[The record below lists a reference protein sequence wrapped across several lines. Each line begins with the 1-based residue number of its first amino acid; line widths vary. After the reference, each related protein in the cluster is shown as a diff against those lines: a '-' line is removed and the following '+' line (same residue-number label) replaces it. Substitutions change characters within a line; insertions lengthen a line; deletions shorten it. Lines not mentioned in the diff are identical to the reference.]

1 MDSEKIGKFIANLRK
16 ENNLSQ
22 LELAEKINISNKAI
36 SKWETGKGIPDSAS
50 LIELSKFFNISIN
63 EILLGERKNKNNQK
77 ELEQV
82 PTIILKDNK
91 KRIRKITSLSLIIF
105 SILIIIFLGYYFI
118 NTYNSI
124 SVYKIS
130 GENEEYKISDGIL
143 IFSND
148 KAYIKLGKLSSNR
161 PLYQS
166 FLYYI
171 KDDYFDTNNQERILY
186 RFNENDFNELI
197 VNKFYDEDEFIRTE
211 EHFPYEDIKY
221 IKKNLYLELTFNDHS
236 KIKIPLKL
244 EKDFSNNKL
253 FKIKRK

>member
-1 MDSEKIGKFIANLRK
+1 MDSEKIGKFIADLRK
-16 ENNLSQ
+16 EKNLNQ

-50 LIELSKFFNISIN
+50 LVELSSFFHISIN
-63 EILLGERKNKNNQK
+63 EILLGERKNKNNKK

-82 PTIILKDNK
+82 PIKIINDNK
-91 KRIRKITSLSLIIF
+91 KRIRKIILSSLLIFLFITL
-105 SILIIIFLGYYFI
+105 SFLGYYFI

-124 SVYKIS
+124 SIYKIN
-130 GENEEYKISDGIL
+130 GENGEYKISDGIL

-171 KDDYFDTNNQERILY
+171 KDDYFDTNNRERILY
-186 RFNENDFNELI
+186 RYNENDFNELI
-197 VNKFYDEDEFIRTE
+197 VNKFYNEDESIRME
-211 EHFPYEDIKY
+211 EYFPYKDIEY
-221 IKKNLYLELTFNDHS
+221 IKRSLYLELTFNDHS
-236 KIKIPLKL
+236 KVKIPLKL

-253 FKIKRK
+253 FKIKR